1 MSISLDQ
8 ATHSISFDPA
18 AVEAT
23 GVSVAGLAMGAQH
36 PFRVIAGPCS
46 VESYDQFRR
55 TALVVA
61 ESGADLLRGGA
72 FKPRTSPYSFQGLGL
87 PGLEIMRAV
96 GDELGMGIVTEAM
109 SPEDIAVV
117 SSYADMIQIG
127 ARNMDNTA
135 LLESAAASG
144 CPVLL
149 KRGIT
154 ATVDDVLVAAETIAA
169 LGNTQIAIC
178 ERGSRTF
185 EPAMRNSL
193 DIGAIPELRFR
204 SGLPVVVDSSHGTGR
219 TDLVLPVGLA
229 GVAAGADA
237 MIVEVHPEPSAALSD
252 GFQAIESDDFPAFMR
267 SVAAMAAA
275 VGRA

>member
-1 MSISLDQ
+1 M
-8 ATHSISFDPA
+8 SISFDQA
-18 AVEAT
+18 TDEET
-23 GVSVAGLAMGAQH
+23 GVWVAGVAMGAQH

-46 VESYDQFRR
+46 VESYDQFRH
-55 TALVVA
+55 TALVAA
-61 ESGADLLRGGA
+61 EAGADLLRGGA

-109 SPEDIAVV
+109 SAEDIVAV
-117 SSYADMIQIG
+117 SAYADMIQIG

-135 LLESAAASG
+135 LLETAAASG
-144 CPVLL
+144 RPILL
-149 KRGIT
+149 KRGVT
-154 ATVDDVLVAAETIAA
+154 ATVDEVLVAAETICA

-237 MIVEVHPEPSAALSD
+237 MMVEVHPNPSVALSD
-252 GFQAIESDDFPAFMR
+252 GYQAIETDHFPAFMR
-267 SVAAMAAA
+267 AVAAMAAA